1 MMQAAGTHIVPVQGL
16 HLQRPGLS
24 DCGLILDMELGC
36 YSAVAC
42 ALGL

>member
-1 MMQAAGTHIVPVQGL
+1 MMQAAGIHIVLVQDL
-16 HLQRPGLS
+16 HLQHLGLS